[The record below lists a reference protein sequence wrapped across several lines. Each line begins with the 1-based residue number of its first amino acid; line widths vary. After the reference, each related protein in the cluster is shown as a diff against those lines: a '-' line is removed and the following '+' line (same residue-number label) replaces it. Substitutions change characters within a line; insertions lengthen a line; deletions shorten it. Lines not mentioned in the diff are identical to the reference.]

1 MSGQW
6 SVQVSYPI
14 SQGNRFGGVVVLSI
28 NPDYLSSTLRDVF
41 TQGNDAALLLRADG
55 RISRDPTAKMR

>member
-28 NPDYLSSTLRDVF
+28 SPDYLSNNLRDVF

-55 RISRDPTAKMR
+55 AYLARSTVKR